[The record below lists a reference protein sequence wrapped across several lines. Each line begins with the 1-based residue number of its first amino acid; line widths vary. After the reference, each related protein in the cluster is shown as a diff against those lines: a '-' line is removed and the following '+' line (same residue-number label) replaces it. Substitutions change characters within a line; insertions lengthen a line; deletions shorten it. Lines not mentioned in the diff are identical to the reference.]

1 VIQQDVV
8 AALSGVAGGR
18 VFPNVAPNNVSKPY
32 VVYARVSSAPEN
44 TLADGA
50 PIDNTRLQVDCFETT
65 YAAAIALAEAVK
77 AAIKSSAIA
86 HVLLLEQDQFEPEA
100 MLHRVILDFSIWH
113 SSTHA
118 NS

>member
-1 VIQQDVV
+1 MIQQDLF

-18 VFPNVAPNNVSKPY
+18 VFPNVAPNNVQKPY

-50 PIDNTRLQVDCFETT
+50 PIENTRLQVDCFDTT
-65 YAAAIALAEAVK
+65 YAAALALAAAVK
-77 AAIKSSAIA
+77 TAIKSSAIT

-100 MLHRVILDFSIWH
+100 LLHRVILDFSIW
-113 SSTHA
+113 
-118 NS
+118 N